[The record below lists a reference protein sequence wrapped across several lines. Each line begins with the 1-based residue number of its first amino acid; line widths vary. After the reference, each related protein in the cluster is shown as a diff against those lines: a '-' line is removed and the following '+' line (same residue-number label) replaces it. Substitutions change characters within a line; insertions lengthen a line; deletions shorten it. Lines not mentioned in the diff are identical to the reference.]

1 MKKEK
6 QLEAHGKTVTVQ
18 HEDEPNNPVP
28 AITVHAQCGET
39 KVSQRITF
47 GSVDDHE
54 QPLLSAEELQ
64 QQVDAEK
71 QKLAKIA
78 AHREHMRELRKGL
91 Q

>member
-1 MKKEK
+1 MKKI
-6 QLEAHGKTVTVQ
+6 EAHGKTVAVR
-18 HEDEPNNPVP
+18 HEDDPHNPVP
-28 AITVHAQCGET
+28 AIMLHAECGET
-39 KVSQRITF
+39 TVSHRITF

-54 QPLLSAEELQ
+54 QPLLTAEELQ

-71 QKLAKIA
+71 DKLAKIA